1 MSLDKGTRNI
11 VIVSAIIGLGSLAY
25 WYFSIKKEKREK
37 RERREEVE
45 DWFGI

>member
-1 MSLDKGTRNI
+1 MALDKGTRNI
-11 VIVSAIIGLGSLAY
+11 VIVGGIIGLGGLAY
-25 WYFSIKKEKREK
+25 WYFSIKREKRKE